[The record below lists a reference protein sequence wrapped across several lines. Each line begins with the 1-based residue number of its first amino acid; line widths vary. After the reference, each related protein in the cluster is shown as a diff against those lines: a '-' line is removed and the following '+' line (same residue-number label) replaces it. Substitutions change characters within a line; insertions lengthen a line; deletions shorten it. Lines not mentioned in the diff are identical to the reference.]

1 MIVKNRG
8 NIVEFNNATMF
19 KNTHYSDL
27 YFDGDKLIKVYDDD
41 KAPSHVRLTE
51 GVFKSLSSINCDAF
65 LKLRDCYVEE
75 LNLDGYL
82 DDAVTAYSYDYIENV
97 DKKMIDMPM
106 EYTIESLY
114 RFREL
119 VELLNMRRVAIRDA
133 HGENVLVTENGL
145 VVIDPDMYYS
155 SPEVHNTNLQNVNEY
170 IVDLWGDEYGLS
182 YGDKENRNKIREL
195 FYYTDVDSYIDMMIP
210 RLNEKTP
217 RDLIEKVLSR

>member
-1 MIVKNRG
+1 
-8 NIVEFNNATMF
+8 
-19 KNTHYSDL
+19 
-27 YFDGDKLIKVYDDD
+27 
-41 KAPSHVRLTE
+41 
-51 GVFKSLSSINCDAF
+51 
-65 LKLRDCYVEE
+65 
-75 LNLDGYL
+75 
-82 DDAVTAYSYDYIENV
+82 
-97 DKKMIDMPM
+97 
-106 EYTIESLY
+106 
-114 RFREL
+114 
-119 VELLNMRRVAIRDA
+119 MRRVAIRDA